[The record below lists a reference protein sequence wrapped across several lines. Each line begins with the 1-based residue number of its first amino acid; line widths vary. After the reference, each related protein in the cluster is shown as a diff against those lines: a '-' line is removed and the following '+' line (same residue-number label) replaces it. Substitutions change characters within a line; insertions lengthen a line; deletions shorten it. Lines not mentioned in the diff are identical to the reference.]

1 MMANQSVRT
10 LGVIAMLGMIVA
22 GCASDGT
29 TMSSST
35 GSTKSID
42 RIATGSVEDSLEACL
57 ARIPQDASAGQQ
69 MVAEQSC
76 RRDQAARHQIFLPNG
91 TKSSKRYVFAHEPVW
106 LNEAVEHSTASFPVA
121 FAFETDSTR

>member
-10 LGVIAMLGMIVA
+10 IGVIAMLGMIVA
-22 GCASDGT
+22 GCASDAT

-35 GSTKSID
+35 GSTKNID

-57 ARIPQDASAGQQ
+57 GRIPQDASAGQR

-76 RRDQAARHQIFLPNG
+76 RRDQAAR
-91 TKSSKRYVFAHEPVW
+91 R
-106 LNEAVEHSTASFPVA
+106 
-121 FAFETDSTR
+121 